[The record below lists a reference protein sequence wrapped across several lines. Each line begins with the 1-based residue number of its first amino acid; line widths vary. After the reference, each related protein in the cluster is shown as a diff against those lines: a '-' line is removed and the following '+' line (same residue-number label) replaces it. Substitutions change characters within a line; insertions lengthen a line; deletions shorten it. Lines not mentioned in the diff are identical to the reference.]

1 MKLSREDVI
10 HITQLARLGVTEEE
24 IDRFAGQLSDILDN
38 FEALQQIDTTGVP
51 PTAQPIPLTN
61 VLKDDASRESLP
73 QDDILTNAPGREDE
87 FFRIRAVLE

>member
-24 IDRFAGQLSDILDN
+24 IDRFTGQLSDILEN
-38 FEALQQIDTTGVP
+38 FEALKQIDTTGVP
-51 PTAQPIPLTN
+51 PTAQPIPLRN
-61 VLKDDASRESLP
+61 VLKEDVARESLP
-73 QDDILTNAPGREDE
+73 QDEILANAPEREGE